1 MAEHSHHDFKGLL
14 FVSEPCLSRWL
25 TTVLNVDKDMDGTL
39 VDSLIAVESAWAA
52 FAVTYPH
59 LRIQE
64 ILESQLDL
72 DLFGLY
78 RGISQRSPFAASHG
92 VRTEENLR
100 RFIPSLSEDQII
112 VCTHGLWGFL
122 YSNVIHACRRRRS
135 ALRKRS

>member
-14 FVSEPCLSRWL
+14 FVSEPARWL

-64 ILESQLDL
+64 ILKSQLDL
-72 DLFGLY
+72 YLFGLY
-78 RGISQRSPFAASHG
+78 LGISQSDLSQRPMAFGPKKIYGGLSPVSP
-92 VRTEENLR
+92 RTRL
-100 RFIPSLSEDQII
+100 
-112 VCTHGLWGFL
+112 
-122 YSNVIHACRRRRS
+122 
-135 ALRKRS
+135 